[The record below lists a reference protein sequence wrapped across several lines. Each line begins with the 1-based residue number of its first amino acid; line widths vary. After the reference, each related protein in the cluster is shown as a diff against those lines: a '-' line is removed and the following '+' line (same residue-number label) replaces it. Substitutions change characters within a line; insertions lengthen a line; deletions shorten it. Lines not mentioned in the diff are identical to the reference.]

1 MATTT
6 AYIAFGSNVGDS
18 AELVKSAL
26 KELRN
31 LDGITVS
38 AVSEFVK
45 TQPLSK
51 IDQPEFL
58 NAVAKIETSFGA
70 EELLKYTQQIE
81 RLLGRERH
89 QKWGPRTIDID
100 ILLYGD
106 EIIDTPKLTVP
117 HKQMHLRSF
126 VLTPMCEIGAEVVH
140 PVLRHPMSVLAKR
153 LGGSDFYIDK
163 NKPQLISIAGIIGVG
178 KTTLGQGLS
187 KALGC
192 ELICEAYEDN
202 PYMDEAYAGKQDIA
216 LDWQLY
222 FLISRLKQISKD
234 HLESGGLY
242 ISDYVFAKEQIYAK
256 KVLTSE
262 QQKVYQENYAK
273 VEPKIADPV
282 LAIYLMDTPAACL
295 ERIKKRN
302 RAYEQQIEVEQL
314 EGYFDDY
321 EKLFA
326 EWNKCP
332 AITLD
337 VDKFNCLD
345 EKNVRLLADEVRSY
359 VWTS

>member
-18 AELVKSAL
+18 AELIKSAL
-26 KELRN
+26 KELGN
-31 LDGITVS
+31 LEGITVP
-38 AVSEFVK
+38 AVSELIK
-45 TQPLSK
+45 TKPLGE

-58 NAVAKIETSFGA
+58 NAVAKIETSVGA
-70 EELLKYTQQIE
+70 EKLLKYTQQIE
-81 RLLGRERH
+81 SLLGRERH

-100 ILLYGD
+100 ILLHGN

-140 PVLRHPMSVLAKR
+140 PVLRQPMSVLAKR
-153 LGGSDFYIDK
+153 LGGGDFYIDK
-163 NKPQLISIAGIIGVG
+163 NKPQLISIAGVIGVG

-192 ELICEAYEDN
+192 GLICEAYDDN
-202 PYMDEAYAGKQDIA
+202 PYMDEAYAGKQDVA

-242 ISDYVFAKEQIYAK
+242 ISDYVFAKEQIYAN

-262 QQKVYQENYAK
+262 QQKVYQKDYAK

-282 LAIYLMDTPAACL
+282 LAIYLTDTPAACL
-295 ERIKKRN
+295 DRIKKRN
-302 RAYEQQIEVEQL
+302 RAYEQQIEVHQL

-326 EWNKCP
+326 EWSKCP
-332 AITLD
+332 AITLSA
-337 VDKFNCLD
+337 DKFNCLD
-345 EKNVRLLADEVRSY
+345 EKDVRSLAYEVRSY